1 TAQALLTQAMKE
13 LEAAKAAK
21 AAADDGLKK
30 AEEATKPN
38 NVAVRAV
45 ADPIVVRLHAGTAKL
60 SAAVP
65 DNGVLKRG
73 GMLAIK
79 VTAARR
85 KEFTGPLKLSLELP
99 PTVSGIQAAA
109 VDLPADQSE
118 AVLTVTAAADAA
130 VGDEARVPRGG
141 KLVGGQGSSSDDGE
155 RKFSLSDPD
164 GDLR

>member
-1 TAQALLTQAMKE
+1 MKEMEATKIREKADAEKLVAEKMKEVETAQALLTQAMKE

-99 PTVSGIQAAA
+99 PT
-109 VDLPADQSE
+109 
-118 AVLTVTAAADAA
+118 
-130 VGDEARVPRGG
+130 
-141 KLVGGQGSSSDDGE
+141 
-155 RKFSLSDPD
+155 
-164 GDLR
+164 